1 MARRELTLARRETNG
16 GIRRW
21 DPFAEMERL
30 HREMDR
36 WFDRLF
42 PFSPLTR
49 WSSDIEVGFEPA
61 VDIYETG
68 DELVVFATLP
78 GVEMKDIHVE
88 ATPDT
93 LILRGERKPLI
104 SDENVTVHYRSA
116 WGGHGTFEARYDLP
130 VEINPNKVK
139 ATLRNGILEVR
150 LPKVESAK
158 AKAVKVQ
165 VE

>member
-1 MARRELTLARRETNG
+1 MARREVTLARRETNG
-16 GIRRW
+16 SLRRW
-21 DPFAEMERL
+21 DPFAEIEYL

-42 PFSPLTR
+42 PFSPFTR
-49 WSSDIEVGFEPA
+49 WSSDVETGFEPA
-61 VDIYETG
+61 VDIYETSN
-68 DELVVFATLP
+68 ELLVFATLP
-78 GVEMKDIHVE
+78 GVDMKDIHVE

-93 LILRGERKPLI
+93 LIIRGERKPLI
-104 SDENVTVHYRSA
+104 SEEDVTVHHRSA

-130 VEINPNKVK
+130 VEVNPNKVK
-139 ATLRNGILEVR
+139 ATFRNGILEVR

-158 AKAVKVQ
+158 AVKIQ

>member
-1 MARRELTLARRETNG
+1 MARRELTLARREADG

-21 DPFAEMERL
+21 DPFAEFERL
-30 HREMDR
+30 HREMDC

-49 WSSDIEVGFEPA
+49 WSTDAEMGFEPA

-78 GVEMKDIHVE
+78 GVDMKDIHVE

-93 LILRGERKPLI
+93 LIIRGERKPLI
-104 SDENVTVHYRSA
+104 SDENVTVHYRSV
-116 WGGHGTFEARYDLP
+116 WSGHGTFEARYDLP
-130 VEINPNKVK
+130 FEINPNKVK
-139 ATLRNGILEVR
+139 ATLRNGVLEVR

-165 VE
+165 VQ

>member
-1 MARRELTLARRETNG
+1 MARRELTIARRETNG

-36 WFDRLF
+36 WFDRLL
-42 PFSPLTR
+42 PFSPFTR
-49 WSSDIEVGFEPA
+49 WSTDVEFGFEPA
-61 VDIYETG
+61 VDIYETN

-78 GVEMKDIHVE
+78 GVDMKDIQVE
-88 ATPDT
+88 ASANMLT
-93 LILRGERKPLI
+93 IRGERKPLI
-104 SDENVTVHYRSA
+104 ADENVTVHYRSA

-150 LPKVESAK
+150 LPKVEAAK
-158 AKAVKVQ
+158 VKAVKVQ